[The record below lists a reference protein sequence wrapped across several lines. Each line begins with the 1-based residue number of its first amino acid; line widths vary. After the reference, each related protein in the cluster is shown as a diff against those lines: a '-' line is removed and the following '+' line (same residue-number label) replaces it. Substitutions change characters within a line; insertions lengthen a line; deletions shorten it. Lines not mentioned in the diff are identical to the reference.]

1 MADHTAV
8 ARLYPD
14 DPAPTS
20 GTTHVLS
27 LIDLE
32 KNTGR
37 LSMGSTN
44 SKQDKGTEE
53 KPDRSR

>member
-1 MADHTAV
+1 MKNSLDAT
-8 ARLYPD
+8 L
-14 DPAPTS
+14 
-20 GTTHVLS
+20 HVLS

-37 LSMGSTN
+37 RSMGSTN

-53 KPDRSR
+53 KPDRSL

>member
-1 MADHTAV
+1 MTDSRHVLV
-8 ARLYPD
+8 A
-14 DPAPTS
+14 TS
-20 GTTHVLS
+20 GHNAHVLS

-37 LSMGSTN
+37 RSMGSTN